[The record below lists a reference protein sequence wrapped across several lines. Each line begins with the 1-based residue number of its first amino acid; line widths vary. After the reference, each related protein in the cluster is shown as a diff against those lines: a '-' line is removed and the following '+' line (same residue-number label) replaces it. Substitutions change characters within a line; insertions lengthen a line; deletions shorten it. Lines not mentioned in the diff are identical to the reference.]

1 MKVAIYIRVSTQEQT
16 VENQKLRLVDYCQRN
31 SHTYDIFEEVES
43 SRKTRPVKQTLLDK
57 LRKREYDAVL
67 VYKLDRWAR
76 STVELILE
84 IEELLG
90 RGVQFI
96 SFSENI
102 DFNTSIGKLQFQI
115 LSAFAEFER
124 SLIRERTLEG
134 LSRARAQGKK
144 LGRPRKKSKILEYLA
159 KQNPPVN
166 QGDMHPINVT

>member
-90 RGVQFI
+90 RGYN
-96 SFSENI
+96 SFHLVRI
-102 DFNTSIGKLQFQI
+102 LTSTHQ
-115 LSAFAEFER
+115 
-124 SLIRERTLEG
+124 
-134 LSRARAQGKK
+134 
-144 LGRPRKKSKILEYLA
+144 
-159 KQNPPVN
+159 
-166 QGDMHPINVT
+166 